1 MPKLTAAQ
9 QKQAEALGIDW
20 TKLDLAKLISLV
32 QMLLNLFAID
42 PPERKKAFKDGGC
55 DDDDL
60 GHCEVCCEA
69 AHKALEA
76 AALSLSCCH
85 GYCGGPKPAA
95 K

>member
-1 MPKLTAAQ
+1 MPQLTAAQ
-9 QKQAEALGIDW
+9 QDQLKALGIDW
-20 TKLDLAKLISLV
+20 TKLDLAKIVGLI
-32 QMLLNLFAID
+32 QMLLSLFDKPVA
-42 PPERKKAFKDGGC
+42 ERKAAFKAAGC
-55 DDDDL
+55 HDEDSDCCD
-60 GHCEVCCEA
+60 VCCQA